1 MTNNE
6 VEYESLLQGLE
17 LAKSLEADSV
27 LIQGDLQL
35 VINQVNRMCEAKKEW
50 MKKYLGKVKQYNKGF
65 TTTQFQQIPREENV
79 EADILA
85 KAAFV
90 NEMVGNQIKVQY
102 VPSID
107 VPEVNQI
114 DRVVNWT
121 TPIMS
126 YLKDGL
132 LPEDKEEA
140 RKLRV
145 RAAKFVLMNEVLYKR
160 GFS

>member
-1 MTNNE
+1 
-6 VEYESLLQGLE
+6 
-17 LAKSLEADSV
+17 
-27 LIQGDLQL
+27 
-35 VINQVNRMCEAKKEW
+35 

-107 VPEVNQI
+107 VP
-114 DRVVNWT
+114 
-121 TPIMS
+121 
-126 YLKDGL
+126 
-132 LPEDKEEA
+132 
-140 RKLRV
+140 
-145 RAAKFVLMNEVLYKR
+145 
-160 GFS
+160 